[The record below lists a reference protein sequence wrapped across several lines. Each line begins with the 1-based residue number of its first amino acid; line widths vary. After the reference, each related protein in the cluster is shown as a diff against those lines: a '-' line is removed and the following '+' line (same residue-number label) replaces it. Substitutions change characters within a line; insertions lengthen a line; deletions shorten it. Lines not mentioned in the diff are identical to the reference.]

1 MPLGLTAV
9 VATVLM
15 ALVVALALAPAPPV
29 SAASADGFLQRLSGF
44 GQTELV
50 FAVAGDPQG
59 REEVWSQVVKAL
71 NSVSPAPKFTLL
83 LGDLVASGTEPQYT
97 AFADSAKALKMPF
110 YAVPGN
116 HDIRGDGAALFRRY
130 VSDKL
135 YYSFEEGGYK
145 FIGLNT
151 GDGQVD
157 AEQMQW
163 LQKELAGEGRK
174 IVFMHI
180 PLEDPRPG
188 GDHALLGRAQA
199 DELHAMF
206 ASSNVVAVFSGH
218 VHMFA
223 QHEADGVLYVTSGGA
238 GAALYASPEEG
249 GMFHFALVRVRDDEI
264 TVEPQPV
271 QTQVTDPSVEVSGP
285 SGTIKY
291 SLGQLMQMSS
301 VEGASAFEN
310 RFGNFTG
317 HGVYLGVPVADLVAA
332 VGGIQPGDVLRVQ
345 SSDGYEQDY
354 AYDNVHPT
362 PQWAELQGIMVLA
375 VEKDG
380 ITMPAWGDGPRI
392 VFIPPDGLY
401 HNTDCAATSAP
412 GQGWNVYQ
420 SAGARWARYV
430 SRIQVVPSGN

>member
-1 MPLGLTAV
+1 M
-9 VATVLM
+9 LM

-83 LGDLVASGTEPQYT
+83 LGDLVASGTEPQYK

-332 VGGIQPGDVLRVQ
+332 VGGIQPGDVLRCSPATATSRTTPTIMSIPPPSGPSCRASWCLPWRRMGLPCPRGATARESC
-345 SSDGYEQDY
+345 SSR
-354 AYDNVHPT
+354 PT
-362 PQWAELQGIMVLA
+362 ACTTTPTARPRPLQGRGGTCINPQ
-375 VEKDG
+375 G
-380 ITMPAWGDGPRI
+380 PDGP
-392 VFIPPDGLY
+392 G
-401 HNTDCAATSAP
+401 TSA
-412 GQGWNVYQ
+412 GSKLCHQETREV
-420 SAGARWARYV
+420 
-430 SRIQVVPSGN
+430 

>member
-1 MPLGLTAV
+1 M

-83 LGDLVASGTEPQYT
+83 LGDLVASGTEPQYK

-163 LQKELAGEGRK
+163 LQKELAGGRSQD
-174 IVFMHI
+174 
-180 PLEDPRPG
+180 PCSCTSRLRTPRPG
-188 GDHALLGRAQA
+188 RRPRAAWQ
-199 DELHAMF
+199 
-206 ASSNVVAVFSGH
+206 
-218 VHMFA
+218 
-223 QHEADGVLYVTSGGA
+223 GA
-238 GAALYASPEEG
+238 GRRAARDVRFVQRGRGVQRTRAHVRPARG
-249 GMFHFALVRVRDDEI
+249 GRRALRHLRRCRRRALRI
-264 TVEPQPV
+264 A
-271 QTQVTDPSVEVSGP
+271 G
-285 SGTIKY
+285 G
-291 SLGQLMQMSS
+291 G
-301 VEGASAFEN
+301 
-310 RFGNFTG
+310 R
-317 HGVYLGVPVADLVAA
+317 HVPF
-332 VGGIQPGDVLRVQ
+332 R
-345 SSDGYEQDY
+345 
-354 AYDNVHPT
+354 
-362 PQWAELQGIMVLA
+362 
-375 VEKDG
+375 
-380 ITMPAWGDGPRI
+380 
-392 VFIPPDGLY
+392 
-401 HNTDCAATSAP
+401 
-412 GQGWNVYQ
+412 
-420 SAGARWARYV
+420 AG
-430 SRIQVVPSGN
+430 